1 MMLAKPQALRDHA
14 QQKGP
19 TQWADPLR
27 SFSSPRAVGAVA
39 RISPRRSNTS
49 MDNQT
54 RPVGRS
60 VRTRIVPGSAQLHT
74 LMGGSGNE

>member
-1 MMLAKPQALRDHA
+1 MTLAKAQGLRDHA

-19 TQWADPLR
+19 THWADPLH
-27 SFSSPRAVGAVA
+27 SFSSPRAVGAVT
-39 RISPRRSNTS
+39 RISPRRTAPS

-54 RPVGRS
+54 RPMGRS
-60 VRTRIVPGSAQLHT
+60 VRTRIVPGSSQLHT